1 MKQTTSK
8 SLELRF
14 QALPSGKK
22 YNITV
27 ASPALVEKAQL
38 EQVLAAVVASQ
49 AIMVD
54 GETIQAIDARY
65 ITKVIDGF
73 DA

>member
-1 MKQTTSK
+1 MQQTTSK

-22 YNITV
+22 YTITIANTIV
-27 ASPALVEKAQL
+27 VEKTML
-38 EQVLAAVVASQ
+38 EQVLAEVAASQ
-49 AIMVD
+49 AIKVE
-54 GETIQAIDARY
+54 GEAISTLDARY

-73 DA
+73 ES